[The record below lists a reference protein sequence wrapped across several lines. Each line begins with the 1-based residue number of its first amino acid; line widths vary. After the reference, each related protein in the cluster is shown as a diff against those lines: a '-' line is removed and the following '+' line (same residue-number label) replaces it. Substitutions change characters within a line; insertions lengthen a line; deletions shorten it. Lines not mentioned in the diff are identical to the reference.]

1 MSIRSLIN
9 VATAVTSQTINLVG
23 DVAQAASVHS
33 NEWAQRSR
41 IETVESRKGW
51 ASELLATTQERVNRA
66 HTDLVKLGLTNEQI
80 TEQTQSILDQF
91 DMK

>member
-9 VATAVTSQTINLVG
+9 VATAVTSQSISVIG
-23 DVAQAASVHS
+23 DVAQAASVHT
-33 NEWAQRSR
+33 NEWSQRSR

-66 HTDLVKLGLTNEQI
+66 TVDLTKLGLTAEQI
-80 TEQTQSILDQF
+80 TEQTNSILEQF
-91 DMK
+91 DKK